1 MIDQAPFEFPDELL
15 TGPMKSLAS
24 SVICDDLVL
33 ALVLNFIKT
42 SLLWFTVNQDI
53 SKYIKITVK

>member
-1 MIDQAPFEFPDELL
+1 MIDQAPYEFPDELL
-15 TGPMKSLAS
+15 TGLMKSIA

-42 SLLWFTVNQDI
+42 SLL
-53 SKYIKITVK
+53 

>member
-42 SLLWFTVNQDI
+42 SLL
-53 SKYIKITVK
+53 